1 MARGRKS
8 KAKASPFG
16 SQSQSTL
23 SFNNKSARVTK
34 PSARPE
40 EAAAKK
46 RLSSESAQTQLQEE
60 VTEVQTPDPE
70 KETGESAAEVV
81 EVASEHEPEEES
93 HLIRDTAE
101 ADVDVDAD
109 AETELQTPKPRARK
123 RIQARPGKDERELE
137 AEKVTDAQ
145 IKKYWRAEEES
156 RLAPRVHQ
164 ETLSLHEKILR
175 HFDLSSQYGP
185 CIGITRLDR
194 WKRANMLELNPPVEV
209 LAVLLREEDDKKSQ
223 GCGKLAYIDELAGG
237 RVVLVE

>member
-1 MARGRKS
+1 MARGRKP
-8 KAKASPFG
+8 KTKASPFG

-34 PSARPE
+34 PSAKQDE
-40 EAAAKK
+40 TAAKK
-46 RLSSESAQTQLQEE
+46 RLSSESAQTQLEEE
-60 VTEVQTPDPE
+60 VTEIQTPDPE

-81 EVASEHEPEEES
+81 EIPSEHEPEEES
-93 HLIRDTAE
+93 HQIKDTAE
-101 ADVDVDAD
+101 ADVDAD

-194 WKRANMLELNPPVEV
+194 WKRANMLGLNPPVEV

>member
-34 PSARPE
+34 PSARPD

-156 RLAPRVHQ
+156 RLAPRGTFQTNSSFLHSREKTEPLCCLRFWHRTPIPCLVARSARWWHRQ
-164 ETLSLHEKILR
+164 SSPPCPCLQATSVLIDFSSTTSLPMYI
-175 HFDLSSQYGP
+175 FD
-185 CIGITRLDR
+185 
-194 WKRANMLELNPPVEV
+194 
-209 LAVLLREEDDKKSQ
+209 
-223 GCGKLAYIDELAGG
+223 
-237 RVVLVE
+237 